1 MNIKKEIVLVFCF
14 LLGLSIQA
22 QDMQEGFTNL
32 EKGEFAQAEI
42 FFSKILKTYPDN
54 KTAKLCY
61 GRAVGLNSSPEKAT
75 VIFSELL
82 KKYPD
87 DFEIQLNYAECM
99 LWNKNF
105 SEAKPYYFGLIAKHP
120 ESFPALLGYANTL
133 SNLKQYEE
141 ALIYVNKALAVSVK
155 NPNALVSK
163 KYIRMGYANQL
174 VQQQDYK
181 TALSLLD
188 ENFEDF
194 PKDKETLMNK
204 ANIYLITKDKKNAT
218 KVYRELAVS
227 KKDSLFSLNGLSLV
241 SHIAERDSEA
251 LSIAKKALK
260 NSQFIE
266 DIKLQNQTKER
277 YVQALIWNR
286 KYKEAAAKIKEYQI
300 SNPNENWVLALSA
313 TLGMYRSDFKESIA
327 DYQNILVNDA
337 KSFDGNLGIS
347 NAYFADGEPLKAY
360 EAVDTTL
367 KIFENQKDAIGFL
380 KKLNEN
386 FTPSVEEIISYSF
399 DNGKNEAYANNTV
412 LNFPISTKWA
422 FLGMYQYRKTE
433 NTVTKNSAVSND
445 FKVGAQWQF
454 HPKINF
460 NVLVGSSK
468 ARSFVSNYS
477 QLLVDVFFK
486 IKPLKLQDLELGYKR
501 DIQNFNADLVSREI
515 TANNFYFNYN
525 IGTNF
530 KLGWFTQYYYSAQ
543 SDSNQRNLLFTSL
556 YYNFLSKPILKAGF
570 NYQFIAF
577 QKQLP
582 TIYFSPSKFN
592 AYEIFVDFLKDEKSA
607 ENNAIFYTLS
617 AGTGFQYI
625 ENDSKQSTYRVQAK
639 FGYKFSDRFLANFY
653 GVKSN
658 IASATAAG
666 FQYTEVG
673 LRLRWML
680 TSKPV
685 FKVKKNEK

>member
-1 MNIKKEIVLVFCF
+1 MNIKKEIVLFFCF

-54 KTAKLCY
+54 KTAKLCF

-82 KKYPD
+82 KTYPD

-99 LWNKNF
+99 LWNKKF
-105 SEAKPYYFGLIAKHP
+105 SDAKPYYLGLIAKYP

-133 SNLKQYEE
+133 SNLKEYKE
-141 ALIYVNKALAVSVK
+141 ALVYVNKALAVSAK

-163 KYIRMGYANQL
+163 KYIRMGYANQF
-174 VQQQDYK
+174 VQQEDYDS
-181 TALSLLD
+181 ALYLLD

-204 ANIYLITKDKKNAT
+204 VNIYLMTKDEKNAT
-218 KVYRELAVS
+218 KIYQELAVT

-241 SHIAERDSEA
+241 AHIAERDSEA
-251 LSIAKKALK
+251 LSIAEQALK
-260 NSQFIE
+260 KSQHIE
-266 DIKLQNQTKER
+266 DAKLQNQTKER
-277 YVQALIWNR
+277 YVQALIWNK
-286 KYKEAAAKIKEYQI
+286 KYKEAAIKIKEYQTG
-300 SNPNENWVLALSA
+300 NPNENWVFALSA
-313 TLGMYRSDFKESIA
+313 TLGMYRSDFKESIT
-327 DYQNILVNDA
+327 DYQNILANDA

-347 NAYFADGEPLKAY
+347 NAYFANGEPLKAY
-360 EAVDTTL
+360 KAVDITL
-367 KIFENQKDAIGFL
+367 KIFENQKDAVGFL
-380 KKLNEN
+380 KKINEN
-386 FTPSVEEIISYSF
+386 FTPSVEEKLSYSF
-399 DNGKNEAYANNTV
+399 DNGKNEAYATNTV
-412 LNFPISTKWA
+412 FNFPISTKWT
-422 FLGMYQYRKTE
+422 FLGKYQYRKTE
-433 NTVTKNSAVSND
+433 NTVTKNSATSND
-445 FKVGAQWQF
+445 FELGAQWQF

-460 NVLVGSSK
+460 YVLLGFSN
-468 ARSFVSNYS
+468 AQSFVSRYS
-477 QLLVDVFFK
+477 QLLADVFFK
-486 IKPLKLQDLELGYKR
+486 IKPLKLQDLEVGYKR

-515 TANNFYFNYN
+515 TADNFYFNYN

-530 KLGWFTQYYYSAQ
+530 KLGWFTQYFYSTQ
-543 SDSNQRNLLFTSL
+543 SDNNKRNLLFTSL

-577 QKQLP
+577 QKQVP
-582 TIYFSPSKFN
+582 IIYFSPSKFN
-592 AYEIFVDFLKDEKSA
+592 AYEIFIDFLKDERST
-607 ENNAIFYTLS
+607 ESNTIFYTLS
-617 AGTGFQYI
+617 AAKGFQYI
-625 ENDSKQSTYRVQAK
+625 ENDAKQSTYRVQAK
-639 FGYKFSDRFLANFY
+639 FGYKFSDRFLVNFY

-680 TSKPV
+680 TSKPL
-685 FKVKKNEK
+685 FKVKKDKE